1 MRKPDRFD
9 RKIDIEAVD
18 AESPTIRLLRRCL
31 SCLTMFDSEW
41 VGERICRR
49 CKGSAHWRTSL
60 PLPE

>member
-1 MRKPDRFD
+1 MHKLKRLDTDPGY
-9 RKIDIEAVD
+9 
-18 AESPTIRLLRRCL
+18 AENRTIRLLRRCL